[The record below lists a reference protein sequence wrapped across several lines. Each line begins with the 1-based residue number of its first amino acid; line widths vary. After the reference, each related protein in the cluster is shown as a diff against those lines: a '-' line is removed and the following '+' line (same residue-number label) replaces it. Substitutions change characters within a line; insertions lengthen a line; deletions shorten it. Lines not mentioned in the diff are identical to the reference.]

1 MAALKDLSSR
11 LGAPPSDVYIFVEVP
26 LLPALQPYLH
36 PFVGRNGNDMKRL
49 SIGLLYSADG
59 AHRFRPIVVS
69 ADREPLR
76 LGHDLFTQFM
86 LGLNA
91 AKFAEDRDIVVLV
104 SSRRHKL
111 TWGEGKREPSGPFMV
126 HHLTHTRI
134 VQLHDVAPDVGNPV
148 VQGIVT
154 FFRSEFRTMWV
165 DHQTRFMR
173 RVPPAWVWTSNSPS
187 AANTLQWT
195 FQALWGVA
203 TSHIQLAFWRTG
215 CVPDEWLPRLQAIN
229 RDLHVKVVEQLVVSL
244 TGLQRRLDQL
254 DILDCVMDALDYA
267 TWDDTMDED
276 TAERFPE
283 PVIRRIDDSSCV
295 GRVKWD
301 DRTRRRFM
309 RMASDAYTRLASAT
323 GVAPSVVVT
332 LKRLGNPDLVDRL
345 LRTPEKKVRRHSY
358 APSSSMSSTAS
369 EEICFNSPTASL
381 GGVHGDIEYGM

>member
-1 MAALKDLSSR
+1 
-11 LGAPPSDVYIFVEVP
+11 
-26 LLPALQPYLH
+26 
-36 PFVGRNGNDMKRL
+36 
-49 SIGLLYSADG
+49 
-59 AHRFRPIVVS
+59 
-69 ADREPLR
+69 
-76 LGHDLFTQFM
+76 M

-126 HHLTHTRI
+126 QHLTHTRI
-134 VQLHDVAPDVGNPV
+134 VQLHDVVPDVGNPV

-154 FFRSEFRTMWV
+154 FF
-165 DHQTRFMR
+165 
-173 RVPPAWVWTSNSPS
+173 SNSPS

-229 RDLHVKVVEQLVVSL
+229 RDLHVEVVEQLVVSL
-244 TGLQRRLDQL
+244 TSLQRRLDQL
-254 DILDCVMDALDYA
+254 DIPDCVMDALDYA

-283 PVIRRIDDSSCV
+283 PVIRRTDDSSCV

-301 DRTRRRFM
+301 DRIRRRFM

-381 GGVHGDIEYGM
+381 SSVHGDIEYGM